1 MLSKKY
7 PYNQNYLQTHITK
20 LREESFFL
28 SYDYNK
34 TKDSI
39 LNGQIM
45 PKTIQLPD
53 KSEIVLKTELINV
66 YEQMF
71 NPTEFN

>member
-1 MLSKKY
+1 M
-7 PYNQNYLQTHITK
+7 TK

-28 SYDYNK
+28 AYDYNK

-39 LNGQIM
+39 LNGEIQ
-45 PKTIQLPD
+45 PRVIQLPD
-53 KSEIVLKTELINV
+53 KNEIVLKTELINV